1 MKDDRLGVRSQVTE
15 GKIEGKTIVR
25 ILKGTPT
32 PLHIEVHTHIK
43 PHMPILN
50 AVNVKRNINAI
61 NV

>member
-1 MKDDRLGVRSQVTE
+1 MSASRFCNSVLEVKLLW
-15 GKIEGKTIVR
+15 KTIVR